1 MVTLSVS
8 GHLQIWAP
16 ADFLQKGL
24 AGKKYDLFNQ
34 EILNRE
40 RFSKRLSTHF
50 LVFKAPLVK

>member
-8 GHLQIWAP
+8 GHLQIWDP
-16 ADFLQKGL
+16 ADLLEKGQ

-34 EILNRE
+34 EKLNRE

-50 LVFKAPLVK
+50 LVFNEPLVK